1 MVKNSSVDIADSLR
15 GTGATSHDADAFAY
29 AKSVTDTDSRN
40 ARHAV
45 EANAHAIS
53 LADSAHAQHADA
65 RRVTDCVAPDEY
77 AGDEHAQALGES
89 VGKPVESNAGD
100 EHGRLCRYER
110 GSPARDEWR

>member
-45 EANAHAIS
+45 EANAYRFADT
-53 LADSAHAQHADA
+53 LADSAHAQHAHA
-65 RRVTDCVAPDEY
+65 RRFAKRVAADEY
-77 AGDEHAQALGES
+77 AGDEHAQAFSES
-89 VGKPVESNAGD
+89 VG
-100 EHGRLCRYER
+100 
-110 GSPARDEWR
+110 